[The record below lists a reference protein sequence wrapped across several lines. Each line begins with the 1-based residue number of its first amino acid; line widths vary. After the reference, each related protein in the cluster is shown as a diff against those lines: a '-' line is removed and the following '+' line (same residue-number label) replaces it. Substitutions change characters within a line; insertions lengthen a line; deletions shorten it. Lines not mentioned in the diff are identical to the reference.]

1 MNKQRKNMLLLVL
14 FLAAIIAV
22 RLSSLGSVLTFDNLK
37 HHREELL
44 LLVRGHYTFSIILF
58 VLLYIVVT
66 ALSVPGAVVLT
77 LGGGFLY
84 GTAPATLYVNLGATT
99 GAVLAFLSARYLL
112 GQQLQ
117 NKYQKQLDRFNRE
130 METEGWRYLLTLRL
144 IPIFPFFLINF
155 LSGLTRVRLRTFAW
169 TTALGII
176 PGTIVFAYAGSQVG
190 SINSTADILSP
201 KVIMA
206 FLLLACFALFPAVL
220 SRIKAARNRSG
231 HGQAK

>member
-1 MNKQRKNMLLLVL
+1 MNKQKKNIL
-14 FLAAIIAV
+14 FLVVFIAVIIAV
-22 RLSSLGSVLTFDNLK
+22 RQSPLGSVLTVENLK
-37 HHREELL
+37 QHRDEILV
-44 LLVRGHYTFSIILF
+44 LVRDHYAVSVVLF

-66 ALSVPGAVVLT
+66 GLSIPGAVVLT
-77 LGGGFLY
+77 LGAGFLY
-84 GTAPATLYVNLGATT
+84 GTTPATLYVNLGATT
-99 GAVLAFLSARYLL
+99 GAVLAFLFARYLL
-112 GQQLQ
+112 GHQLQ

-130 METEGWRYLLTLRL
+130 MEAQGWRYLLTLRL
-144 IPIFPFFLINF
+144 VPIFPFFLINF
-155 LSGLTRVRLRTFAW
+155 LAGLTRVPLETFAW

>member
-44 LLVRGHYTFSIILF
+44 LLVRGHYTFSIVLF

-176 PGTIVFAYAGSQVG
+176 PGTAVFAYAGRQIG
-190 SINSTADILSP
+190 SIDSPADILSL

-206 FLLLACFALFPAVL
+206 FLFLACFALFPAVYG
-220 SRIKAARNRSG
+220 RIKDARSRFG
-231 HGQAK
+231 RDKE